1 MIMDHF
7 KRKPKNP
14 MTRGEAIFGWI
25 YVLAEQYPLPL
36 LLALILSAA
45 RIPMTGI
52 AWNTLIFGLNFSVVM
67 VVFRRYLQKNLRQ
80 FTRNLGHC
88 ISIAVIGYMIYYAA
102 NTLTSILTYVLMPHY
117 ANANN
122 EAIQTMT
129 EFNYPLMLLNTV
141 ILVPI
146 TEEVFY
152 RGVIFGSLDKT
163 NRLLAYVVSVL
174 VFSAIHVVGYI
185 GSDTSAFWVVISLL
199 QYIPASICL
208 AWTYAQTDS
217 IFTPTLIHM
226 AINLL
231 AMLSMR

>member
-1 MIMDHF
+1 
-7 KRKPKNP
+7 
-14 MTRGEAIFGWI
+14 
-25 YVLAEQYPLPL
+25 
-36 LLALILSAA
+36 
-45 RIPMTGI
+45 
-52 AWNTLIFGLNFSVVM
+52 
-67 VVFRRYLQKNLRQ
+67 
-80 FTRNLGHC
+80 
-88 ISIAVIGYMIYYAA
+88 
-102 NTLTSILTYVLMPHY
+102 
-117 ANANN
+117 
-122 EAIQTMT
+122 MT